1 MPLPPPPPE
10 HAGPAPGPPPGP
22 APLPPPDRRVRRRL
36 ADGETAC
43 FRHPNRVGGRRCT
56 RCGRAACPECLVQAS
71 VGSHCVECAKA
82 ARPDLRTRARW
93 WQARTPAIVAY
104 VLIGLNVAAF
114 VVGGAVYG
122 AGSLLDGSG
131 GGEHVRF
138 ALSRV
143 FVDGRVTP
151 MRLPDGAVY
160 VSSGDEWY
168 RLVTSGFL
176 HYGLLHLALNM
187 WFLYVLG
194 NLMEPQLGRV
204 RFTALYLTSLL
215 GGSAGALLIDQGLTA
230 GASGA
235 IFGLLGAYAVGMW
248 QHGVNPFGTQI
259 GTLLLINLG
268 LTFFI
273 GGISI
278 GGHLGGLAAGSLCGF
293 VVLAPGYKGYPRW
306 AARAAPVVVS
316 IAAVVVSVIAARA

>member
-10 HAGPAPGPPPGP
+10 HAGPAPGS

-36 ADGETAC
+36 ADGETPC

-93 WQARTPAIVAY
+93 WQASKPAIVAY

-114 VVGGAVYG
+114 VVGGAIYG
-122 AGSLLDGSG
+122 GGNLLDGSG
-131 GGEHVRF
+131 GGEHLRF
-138 ALSRV
+138 ALSKA
-143 FVDGRVTP
+143 FVDGRVTQV
-151 MRLPDGAVY
+151 RLPDGSIY
-160 VSSGDEWY
+160 VSGGEEWY

-187 WFLYVLG
+187 WFLYLLG
-194 NLMEPQLGRV
+194 NLMEPQLGRG

-278 GGHLGGLAAGSLCGF
+278 GGHLGGLVAGSLCGF

-306 AARAAPVVVS
+306 ATWATPAVVS
-316 IAAVVVSVIAARA
+316 VAAIAVSVIAARA